1 MKRWIFG
8 DGIETR
14 PYGYNL
20 SDEKGDVEMK
30 EEEEDKDNDM
40 EVEDN

>member
-1 MKRWIFG
+1 MKRWICG

-14 PYGYNL
+14 PYGY
-20 SDEKGDVEMK
+20 SPSADEKDDVEMK
-30 EEEEDKDNDM
+30 EEECKFKDM

>member
-1 MKRWIFG
+1 MKRWMCG

-14 PYGYNL
+14 PYGYNP
-20 SDEKGDVEMK
+20 SDEEKGDVEMMK
-30 EEEEDKDNDM
+30 EDKDM